1 MKPMSVNFVE
11 AGKGKPGPVIMIHGA
26 GGSTATWFMQTKHLS
41 ESLHTVA
48 IDLNGHG
55 ATPDRNE
62 EDMARSYLDDIDE
75 VVSRHER
82 PVLCGH
88 SMGGALTQLYALE
101 KPECVCAIV
110 LVGTGA
116 RLRVTPIIF
125 ELLKDDFNGY
135 VEMFGQFVFH
145 EDTDNELRE
154 SSKAQ
159 VRRCPARVTSRDYE
173 LCNSFDI
180 MERVAKIELPT
191 LVIVG
196 QGDVMTPPKY
206 SKYLSSK
213 IAGSQLRI
221 IPRAG
226 HGVMLEQPEEF
237 NKTIIDWLQELG
249 KA

>member
-1 MKPMSVNFVE
+1 MTVNSVE
-11 AGKGKPGPVIMIHGA
+11 AGEGKPGPIVMVHGA

-55 ATPDRNE
+55 ATPDRE
-62 EDMARSYLDDIDE
+62 TEDLVRSYLDDIDE
-75 VVSRHER
+75 VVSRYES

-101 KPECVCAIV
+101 KPDSISAIV

-125 ELLKDDFNGY
+125 ELLKEDFNGY

-145 EDTDNELRE
+145 EDTDSEVIE
-154 SSKAQ
+154 ASKAQ
-159 VRRCPARVTSRDYE
+159 VRKCPAGVISRDYE
-173 LCNSFDI
+173 LCTSFDI
-180 MERVAKIELPT
+180 MERVSDIELPT

-196 QGDVMTPPKY
+196 EGDAMTPPKY
-206 SKYLSSK
+206 SDYLSSK
-213 IAGSQLRI
+213 IAGSQLKI
-221 IPRAG
+221 IPSAG

-237 NKTIIDWLQELG
+237 NRTIVEWFQDLG
-249 KA
+249 KI

>member
-1 MKPMSVNFVE
+1 MTVNSVE
-11 AGKGKPGPVIMIHGA
+11 AGEGKPGPIVMVHGA

-55 ATPDRNE
+55 ATPDRGA
-62 EDMARSYLDDIDE
+62 EDLVRSYLDDIE
-75 VVSRHER
+75 GVVSRYEN

-101 KPECVCAIV
+101 KPDSISAIV

-125 ELLKDDFNGY
+125 ELLKEDFDGY

-145 EDTDNELRE
+145 EDTDSEVIE
-154 SSKAQ
+154 ASKAQ
-159 VRRCPARVTSRDYE
+159 VRKCPAGVISRDYE
-173 LCNSFDI
+173 FCNSFDI
-180 MERVAKIELPT
+180 MERVSDIELPT

-196 QGDVMTPPKY
+196 EGDAMTPPKY
-206 SKYLSSK
+206 SEYLSSK
-213 IAGSQLRI
+213 IAGSQLKI
-221 IPRAG
+221 IPSAG

-237 NKTIIDWLQELG
+237 NRTIIGWFQDLG
-249 KA
+249 KI